1 MKNLSNHLT
10 VNSQHS
16 YNINNY
22 AEIINIDKQ
31 YNISDLPIEITELIE
46 VEKLTLKEDLGYH
59 TFKALCQ
66 YSYLKVKEY
75 NYNKKELA
83 NNDFK
88 FKEIKFHNGEI
99 TIGLDKFIISW
110 SFLPYLKYISNISTP
125 CIISGKIQSIYKCN
139 DGYILKK
146 QFDKKSDHHFKSL
159 YIKLRNIESINGKIV
174 HCYGVASKVDDKTLV
189 FYPYNSY
196 VVTEPCNNNSKPDLK
211 ITDLN
216 IDSQLDIFLDRNTSI
231 ALPQEEKGNKETP
244 IKPLDHLK
252 AFWKSLF

>member
-1 MKNLSNHLT
+1 MSNHLT
-10 VNSQHS
+10 VNSQRS
-16 YNINNY
+16 DTINNN
-22 AEIINIDKQ
+22 AEVINIDKQ
-31 YNISDLPIEITELIE
+31 YNISDLPKEIVELIE
-46 VEKLTLKEDLGYH
+46 LEKLTLKEDLDYP

-110 SFLPYLKYISNISTP
+110 SFLPYLKYTSNISTP
-125 CIISGKIQSIYKCN
+125 CVISGKIQSIYKCN
-139 DGYILKK
+139 DGHILKK
-146 QFDKKSDHHFKSL
+146 QFDEKSNHSFKNL
-159 YIKLRNIESINGKIV
+159 YIKLRNIEAISGKIV
-174 HCYGVASKVDDKTLV
+174 HCYGVAGKVDDETLV

-216 IDSQLDIFLDRNTSI
+216 IDNQLDIFLDRNIPI
-231 ALPQEEKGNKETP
+231 ALTQEQEDKKKTP
-244 IKPLDHLK
+244 LKPFDHLK

>member
-1 MKNLSNHLT
+1 MSNHLT
-10 VNSQHS
+10 VNSQRS
-16 YNINNY
+16 DTINNN
-22 AEIINIDKQ
+22 AEVINIDKQ
-31 YNISDLPIEITELIE
+31 YNISDLPKEIVELIE
-46 VEKLTLKEDLGYH
+46 LEKLTLKEDLDYP

-88 FKEIKFHNGEI
+88 FKEIRFHNGEI

-125 CIISGKIQSIYKCN
+125 CVISGKIQSIYKCN

-146 QFDKKSDHHFKSL
+146 QFDEKSNHSFKNL
-159 YIKLRNIESINGKIV
+159 YIKLRNIESISGKIV
-174 HCYGVASKVDDKTLV
+174 HCYGVAGKVDDETLV

-211 ITDLN
+211 ITGLN
-216 IDSQLDIFLDRNTSI
+216 IDNQLDIFLDRNIPIT
-231 ALPQEEKGNKETP
+231 LTQEQEDKKKTP
-244 IKPLDHLK
+244 LKPLDHLK